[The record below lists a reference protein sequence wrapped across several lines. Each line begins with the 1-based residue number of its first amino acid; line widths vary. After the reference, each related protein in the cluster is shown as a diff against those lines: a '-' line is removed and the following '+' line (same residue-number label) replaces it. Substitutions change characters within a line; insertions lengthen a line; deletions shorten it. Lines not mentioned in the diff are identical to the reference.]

1 MKVRLTDDL
10 SSSEML
16 FWISVGSYFVVVSGG
31 AQTLMIVVIQHIFDR
46 DQTLSPGAL
55 TLLKVSLL
63 PGLVALTVWL
73 ITVN

>member
-1 MKVRLTDDL
+1 MKLRLTDD
-10 SSSEML
+10 SSLSEML
-16 FWISVGSYFVVVSGG
+16 FWISVSSYFVVVSEC

-63 PGLVALTVWL
+63 PDLVALAARL